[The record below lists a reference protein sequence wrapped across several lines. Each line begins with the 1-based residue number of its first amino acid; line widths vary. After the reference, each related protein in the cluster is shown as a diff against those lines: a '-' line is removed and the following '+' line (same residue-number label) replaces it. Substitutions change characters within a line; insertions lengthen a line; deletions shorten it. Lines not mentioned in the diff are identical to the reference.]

1 MKVID
6 EMIKE
11 NINKNYDAK
20 ENLQVTYTEEDRQ
33 QLIDLN
39 NDKKVY
45 ENLRYKYI
53 SERNKKIR

>member
-1 MKVID
+1 MKIID
-6 EMIKE
+6 DMIKA
-11 NINKNYDAK
+11 NINKNFDAK

-53 SERNKKIR
+53 IERNKKIR

>member
-53 SERNKKIR
+53 IERNKKIR